1 MYKVMIV
8 DDEPLILKGLRAII
22 DWQQLGL
29 QITSQ
34 AASGEQAMEAFLEEE
49 TDIIITDIRM
59 PGMSGLK
66 LIETVRSID
75 PGVKFIVLSGYD
87 DFQYVKEGMKF
98 GIENYLLKPID
109 VEELEATL
117 RAVIVKLANV
127 LQQQLAARK
136 EQQILRDNI
145 LIRWVTQTISPLELK
160 QRSELIGVPLGGGSF
175 AVAVCGVMQ
184 PERQGDG
191 ISDEVRMEYVS
202 EAHGTLQSL
211 LGGMSPSALST
222 LCFVDLDGDI
232 VLVWLGKG
240 AELDRSVLQAELG
253 EVMSQLRESLG
264 VDVFLSIGITVQSF
278 TKVHE
283 SYEQAKNLQTHRLIN
298 SRQSILDG
306 EQARG
311 FNPYGVML
319 RNAEELTERLAGR
332 DTEGVAEW
340 IEAAFKNL
348 KQTELASP
356 ADAQNIA
363 AHMLIQIGKW
373 SKRTY
378 LVDHFN
384 ALFQMRSMDSI
395 QRYVIQFAREALLSL
410 ETAERSQSSLISKI
424 VQDIHHHFAG
434 ELSLKTL
441 SHTYGVHPVYLG
453 QLFKKEKGVGFTEY
467 VNNYRINVAKE
478 LLVVT
483 DLKANE
489 ISVKVGYSD
498 PNYFY
503 KQFTKFTGSTPSDY
517 RNSAARP

>member
-59 PGMSGLK
+59 PGMSGLE

-87 DFQYVKEGMKF
+87 DFQYVKEGMKY

-191 ISDEVRMEYVS
+191 VSDEVRMEYVS
-202 EAHGTLQSL
+202 EAHGTLQSI
-211 LGGMSPSALST
+211 LGSLSPSVLTT

-232 VLVWLGKG
+232 GLVCQGKG

-283 SYEQAKNLQTHRLIN
+283 SYEHAKNLQTRRLIN

-306 EQARG
+306 AFLIQ
-311 FNPYGVML
+311 NPGEERWFLSCFVDVLDPACDPVDGTVSGKLQVNTNCGYEIYLNGSLVPDPEKHIEL
-319 RNAEELTERLAGR
+319 RAGLNRLIAILQGSGEDIR
-332 DTEGVAEW
+332 FGLV
-340 IEAAFKNL
+340 FKN
-348 KQTELASP
+348 A
-356 ADAQNIA
+356 
-363 AHMLIQIGKW
+363 G
-373 SKRTY
+373 
-378 LVDHFN
+378 
-384 ALFQMRSMDSI
+384 DSYMKHL
-395 QRYVIQFAREALLSL
+395 QYRL
-410 ETAERSQSSLISKI
+410 
-424 VQDIHHHFAG
+424 
-434 ELSLKTL
+434 TL
-441 SHTYGVHPVYLG
+441 DEVEP
-453 QLFKKEKGVGFTEY
+453 K
-467 VNNYRINVAKE
+467 
-478 LLVVT
+478 
-483 DLKANE
+483 
-489 ISVKVGYSD
+489 
-498 PNYFY
+498 
-503 KQFTKFTGSTPSDY
+503 
-517 RNSAARP
+517 